1 MWWRRLNLQKNK
13 LEIRNPASGE
23 FVASYDVLP
32 ESEVFR
38 VVRKSRDA
46 FETKWSRL
54 SLSERAN
61 YFKGLA
67 KEIRAKKSECAKT
80 MALEMGK
87 PVTQGEAE
95 VEKCAW
101 SAELYS
107 ENAETWLADVTV
119 ATDARSSHV
128 HYEPLGV
135 VLSIMPWNFPLL
147 QVFRSTIP
155 TLVAGNTVVLRH
167 SNTCPGTALAIQ
179 EIFDNAGFPLHVF
192 TAVITDH
199 QTVTRLIE
207 LEDIS
212 GIAFTGSV
220 SAGQKIA
227 SQAGMNLKKIVL
239 ELGGSDPFIVL
250 EDADLDKAA
259 EAGAVARLLNCGQNC
274 IAGKRF
280 LVQDTVSKEFSEKLL
295 REFER
300 KKIGDP
306 MDPSV
311 YVGPMVNETALQEVD
326 EQTKDSVK
334 SGARVRMGA
343 SRLDVPG
350 SFYKPTILDKVN
362 KDMRVMRE
370 EVFGP
375 VAPVC
380 EVSDKAEAISVANE
394 SEFGLGASV
403 WTSKKENA
411 DSLANE
417 LKCGM
422 VFVNSQ
428 QKSDPRLPFGGM
440 KKSGIGREFSKYG
453 LMEFVNVK
461 SINLYGDIN

>member
-1 MWWRRLNLQKNK
+1 LQKNK
-13 LEIRNPASGE
+13 LEIRNPANGE
-23 FVASYDVLP
+23 FVASYNVQA
-32 ESEVFR
+32 ESEVLKLVQR
-38 VVRKSRDA
+38 SKDT
-46 FETKWSRL
+46 FETRWSKL
-54 SLSERAN
+54 PLSERAN
-61 YFKGLA
+61 YFKSLA
-67 KEIRAKKSECAKT
+67 KEIRAKKSECAKI

-101 SAELYS
+101 SAELYY
-107 ENAETWLADVTV
+107 EKAETWLADVPV
-119 ATDARSSHV
+119 ATDARSSYV

-135 VLSIMPWNFPLL
+135 VLSIMPWNFPFL
-147 QVFRSTIP
+147 QVFRSAIP
-155 TLVAGNTVVLRH
+155 TLIAGNTVVLRH
-167 SNTCPGTALAIQ
+167 SNTCPGTAKAIQ
-179 EIFDNAGFPLHVF
+179 EIFDNAGFPPYVF

-199 QTVTRLIE
+199 QAVTRLIE
-207 LEDIS
+207 FDDIS

-220 SAGQKIA
+220 AAGQNIA
-227 SQAGMNLKKIVL
+227 SQAGRNLKKIVL

-250 EDADLDKAA
+250 DDADLDKAA

-280 LVQDTVSKEFSEKLL
+280 IVQDTVSKEFSEKLV

-311 YVGPMVNETALQEVD
+311 FVGPLVNEKALQEVS
-326 EQTKDSVK
+326 EQTEDSVK
-334 SGARVRMGA
+334 SGARVRIGA
-343 SRLDVPG
+343 SRLDVQG
-350 SFYKPTILDKVN
+350 SFYKPTVLDNVN
-362 KDMRVMRE
+362 KNMRVMRE

-375 VAPVC
+375 VAPIC
-380 EVSDKAEAISVANE
+380 EVSGKAEAISIANE
-394 SEFGLGASV
+394 SDFGLGASV
-403 WTSKKENA
+403 WTSKKENV
-411 DSLANE
+411 DSMANE

-428 QKSDPRLPFGGM
+428 QKSDPRMPFGGM

-461 SINLYGDIN
+461 SINLYGDVN

>member
-1 MWWRRLNLQKNK
+1 M
-13 LEIRNPASGE
+13 
-23 FVASYDVLP
+23 P
-32 ESEVFR
+32 ESAVLGL
-38 VVRKSRDA
+38 VRKSKDT
-46 FETKWSRL
+46 FESQWRKL
-54 SLSERAN
+54 PLLERAN

-67 KEIRAKKSECAKT
+67 KEIRAKKSECARI
-80 MALEMGK
+80 MAQEMGK

-101 SAELYS
+101 SAEVYY
-107 ENAETWLADVTV
+107 ENAERWLADEPA
-119 ATDARSSHV
+119 ATDAKSSYV

-135 VLSIMPWNFPLL
+135 VLSIMPWNFPFL
-147 QVFRSTIP
+147 QVFRSAIP

-167 SNTCPGTALAIQ
+167 SNTCPGTAMAIQ
-179 EIFDNAGFPLHVF
+179 SIFDNAGFPPHVF

-207 LEDIS
+207 SEDIS

-220 SAGQKIA
+220 SAGQNIA
-227 SQAGMNLKKIVL
+227 SQAGKSLKKVVL

-250 EDADLDKAA
+250 DDADLDRAA

-280 LVQDTVSKEFSEKLL
+280 IVQDGVSKEFTEKLV

-300 KKIGDP
+300 KKVGDP

-311 YVGPMVNETALQEVD
+311 YVGPMVSEAALQEVND
-326 EQTKDSVK
+326 QVK
-334 SGARVRMGA
+334 SSVHAGASVRIGA
-343 SRLDVPG
+343 SRLDIPG
-350 SFYKPTILDKVN
+350 SFYKPTILDNVK
-362 KDMRVMRE
+362 KSMTVMRE

-380 EVSDKAEAISVANE
+380 EVSSKAEAISVAND

-411 DSLANE
+411 DVLAKE
-417 LKCGM
+417 LRCGM

-428 QKSDPRLPFGGM
+428 QKSDPRMPFGGI
-440 KKSGIGREFSKYG
+440 KKSGIGREFSRYG

-461 SINLYGDIN
+461 SINLYSDMN